1 MTAKNLCL
9 GAGALAASAAGFL
22 AGMRYADE
30 RRLRRTWNLL
40 DAAGSRGAPRFTVD
54 RVAGLPEP
62 ARRYL
67 CRAIHRGACLS
78 RVGVYRMS
86 GEIRLGPDEA
96 WYPME
101 AREILAPGLGFLWEP
116 VVHAGRLTLSGGDFY
131 LAGDG
136 GQRFHLWGLLPFLR
150 SGGPHV
156 ARSQRGR
163 LVAETIL
170 LPAAT
175 LPCLAGD
182 ASCWTAIDEHR
193 VLWRTQVDGEE
204 VELVL
209 TVDDDGALRSA
220 TVERWTDRTPDGGYS
235 RVPFGVEILSDAQF
249 GDFVLPE
256 RLRAGWELGTDRE
269 FDFFHATVEDAVF
282 Y

>member
-1 MTAKNLCL
+1 MSARNWCL
-9 GAGALAASAAGFL
+9 GAGALAASATGFL
-22 AGMRYADE
+22 AGVRYADE
-30 RRLRRTWNLL
+30 RRLRRTWRRL
-40 DAAGSRGAPRFTVD
+40 DATGSHGAPRFTLD

-67 CRAIHRGACLS
+67 CRAIHRGAWLS

-86 GEIRLGPDEA
+86 GEIRLGPDDT

-101 AREILAPGLGFLWEP
+101 AREILAPGIGFVWKP
-116 VVHAGRLTLSGGDFY
+116 VVHAGRLTLSGGDYY

-136 GQRFHLWGLLPFLR
+136 GQRFHLWRVLPFLR
-150 SGGPHV
+150 SGGPRV
-156 ARSQRGR
+156 ASSQRGR

-170 LPAAT
+170 HPAAT

-182 ASCWTAIDEHR
+182 MGCWGALDEHR
-193 VLWRTQVDGEE
+193 ALWRTRIDGEE

-209 TVDDDGALRSA
+209 TVDDDGSLRSA
-220 TVERWTDRTPDGGYS
+220 TVDRWTDRTPDGRFS
-235 RVPFGVEILSDAQF
+235 RVPFSVEVLSEAQF
-249 GDFVLPE
+249 GDYVLPE

-269 FDFFHATVEDAVF
+269 FDFFHAKIEDAVF